1 MYQAMVRE
9 DFDTG
14 DTELTIF
21 SESYKKKSYPTF
33 LMKFITKRGAL

>member
-1 MYQAMVRE
+1 MPLAMVRE

-21 SESYKKKSYPTF
+21 SEAFQIADCYPPKSG
-33 LMKFITKRGAL
+33 KIS